1 MLTSEYLLRVPI
13 RHLIVIQIG
22 TFACVDVKTLALYW
36 IENQDQTL
44 RDIYF
49 ISFTGFKKAPNFQ
62 SICVNSCA
70 AVLVLVAGRCQCDDL
85 VSAH

>member
-1 MLTSEYLLRVPI
+1 MLTSEYLLRLPI
-13 RHLIVIQIG
+13 RHLIVNQMG

-49 ISFTGFKKAPNFQ
+49 ISFTGFKKVRA
-62 SICVNSCA
+62 
-70 AVLVLVAGRCQCDDL
+70 
-85 VSAH
+85 